1 MPIPIPTDQYPT
13 LIELINETYLDRVEQ
28 ITAAELAD
36 NEDLICVAIDGRK
49 KLAVKVA
56 DAGISIK
63 LMGGKKAVGVAK
75 FSTPGK
81 KKTCSNGISCGAT
94 CISASKVCQRELTPK
109 QVQVLAS
116 LRQLVKAGS
125 PVAQKQ
131 IDGIKI
137 GQLNKTRLANEKA
150 KKAAMSEIEK
160 IVDESNQQMA
170 ESRKAAKLL
179 IEEVD
184 SLSKDLSKK
193 FGQDLSTEQ
202 GKLSAAKSALEQAS
216 KDISADKLKQSKDA
230 IDKAFE
236 DDGGDDKETVAP
248 EKSAL
253 ERVLEANPGLKPH
266 EAKLKAGTI
275 DKLEKRL
282 ASDDPSPADKAYR
295 DALLQKEDPD
305 SSEAALDRVNSLF
318 NTRNRQEKGDLT
330 DGDVQDVVSDFGQ
343 GLRGGSVQDINEA
356 TAKYTA
362 EIWGNLTPKQRGQ
375 FAETWLERATL
386 DQDIST
392 ALKKSS
398 GFQKARKAKDV
409 DKFTREADEEIRRK
423 LAEREEG

>member
-28 ITAAELAD
+28 ITAAEFAD
-36 NEDLICVAIDGRK
+36 SDDLICVAIDGRK

-81 KKTCSNGISCGAT
+81 RKTCSNGISCGAT

-109 QVQVLAS
+109 QLQVLAS
-116 LRQLVKAGS
+116 LRQLAKAGS

-131 IDGIKI
+131 IDGIRA

-160 IVDESNQQMA
+160 IVYESNQQMA

-184 SLSKDLSKK
+184 SLTKDLSKK
-193 FGQDLSTEQ
+193 SGQDLSTEQ

-216 KDISADKLKQSKDA
+216 KDIGADKLKQAKDA
-230 IDKAFE
+230 IDRAFE
-236 DDGGDDKETVAP
+236 DDDGNEAVTPK
-248 EKSAL
+248 KSAL
-253 ERVLEANPGLKPH
+253 ERIKEANPDLKDYD
-266 EAKLKAGTI
+266 AKTKASI
-275 DKLEKRL
+275 VEKLEKRL
-282 ASDDPSPADKAYR
+282 ESDEPSDADEAYR
-295 DALLQKEDPD
+295 DALLAKEDTD
-305 SSEAALDRVNSLF
+305 NSEAALDRIGNLF
-318 NTRNRQEKGDLT
+318 SARNELERTRELSPDRLRDIL
-330 DGDVQDVVSDFGQ
+330 SDFGQ
-343 GLRGGSVQDINEA
+343 GMRGGSVQAANKAAAE
-356 TAKYTA
+356 YTA
-362 EIWGNLTPKQRGQ
+362 EIWGNLSPQQ
-375 FAETWLERATL
+375 
-386 DQDIST
+386 QDKFVEHWMDYTRVGSGT
-392 ALKKSS
+392 VTEQLGKNT
-398 GFQKARKAKDV
+398 GFQETLKSKRVRDFV
-409 DKFTREADEEIRRK
+409 DEMDRRVRK
-423 LAEREEG
+423 LTSQE

>member
-28 ITAAELAD
+28 ITAAEFAD
-36 NEDLICVAIDGRK
+36 DEDLICVAIDGRK

-109 QVQVLAS
+109 QLQVLAS
-116 LRQLVKAGS
+116 LRQLAKAGS
-125 PVAQKQ
+125 PAAQKQ
-131 IDGIKI
+131 IDGIRA

-160 IVDESNQQMA
+160 IVYESNQQMA

-184 SLSKDLSKK
+184 SLTKDLSKK
-193 FGQDLSTEQ
+193 SGQDLSTEQ

-216 KDISADKLKQSKDA
+216 KDISADKVKQAKEA

-236 DDGGDDKETVAP
+236 GSGDDNETAAP
-248 EKSAL
+248 VKSAL
-253 ERVLEANPGLKPH
+253 ERIKEAHPDLQDY
-266 EAKLKAGTI
+266 EAKTKASI
-275 DKLEKRL
+275 IEKLEKRL
-282 ASDDPSPADKAYR
+282 ESDEPSDADKAYR
-295 DALLQKEDPD
+295 DALLAKEDIHN
-305 SSEAALDRVNSLF
+305 SEAALDRISTLF
-318 NTRNRQEKGDLT
+318 SVRNELEKTHELPPDRLRGIPSDL
-330 DGDVQDVVSDFGQ
+330 SQ
-343 GLRGGSVQDINEA
+343 GMRGGSVQAINQA
-356 TAKYTA
+356 TAEYTA
-362 EIWGNLTPKQRGQ
+362 EIWGNLSPRQ
-375 FAETWLERATL
+375 
-386 DQDIST
+386 QDKFVEHWMDIARVGSGT
-392 ALKKSS
+392 VTEQLGKNT
-398 GFQKARKAKDV
+398 GFQETLKSKRVKDFV
-409 DKFTREADEEIRRK
+409 DEMDRRVRK
-423 LAEREEG
+423 LSGQE